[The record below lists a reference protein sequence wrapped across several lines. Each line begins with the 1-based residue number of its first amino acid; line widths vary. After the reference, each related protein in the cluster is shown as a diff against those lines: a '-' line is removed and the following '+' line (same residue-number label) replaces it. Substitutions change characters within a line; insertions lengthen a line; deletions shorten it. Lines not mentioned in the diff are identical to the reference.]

1 MSDTNS
7 GAPDGGTPVL
17 NAENAPRIAIVSQFV
32 KDLSFENPNS
42 PVALNASKTQPNIN
56 LSVDLKARRLTDPN
70 YQVDLHIN
78 ITAKLAE
85 AQIFLVELVYCG
97 IFQLFNIPAENLQPV
112 LLIEC
117 PRLIFPFARR
127 IVADVTR
134 DGGFAPLM
142 MEPIDFAALYR
153 QQMNIAQAKAKAA
166 GVPPIPT
173 VN

>member
-7 GAPDGGTPVL
+7 GAPDDAIPAL

-42 PVALNASKTQPNIN
+42 PAALHASKTQPNIN

-85 AQIFLVELVYCG
+85 AQIFLVELVYSG

-142 MEPIDFAALYR
+142 MEPIDFASLYR

-166 GVPPIPT
+166 GTPPIPT